1 MPANYPHR
9 LFVLLFVAFGAAG
22 CAFDVISIGQTPAN
36 FVAESSLKT
45 YELENSVKVGL
56 PEGSAS
62 RLNAGTRWQKIGHI
76 EQGDVYE
83 TSEQI
88 VTVVASNQ
96 HEAKPVIR
104 EGQIVGFYLRVQQ
117 SFTPASKPVP
127 FDLRAIN

>member
-1 MPANYPHR
+1 MPANVSHR
-9 LFVLLFVAFGAAG
+9 LLVLLLVAFSAAG

-36 FVAESSLKT
+36 FIAASSLKT
-45 YELENSVKVGL
+45 YELESSVQVGL

-83 TSEQI
+83 TNEQI

-104 EGQIVGFYLRVQQ
+104 DGQIVGFYLRVQQ
-117 SFTPASKPVP
+117 SFTPASQPVP
-127 FDLRAIN
+127 FDLRTIN